1 MKKHIYEEIWKRSVE
16 INVWLQKKERK
27 YKKRERKSKGN

>member
-1 MKKHIYEEIWKRSVE
+1 MKKSRKEV
-16 INVWLQKKERK
+16 QKLMFGYKEKERK